1 MLKINDSGSA
11 FYFGLCSAVLV
22 HSDASLWADVPT
34 EVTKVPGI
42 KRIHAFSLQLFTR
55 TKVPVKDHSF
65 QSCPTV
71 CEFSLVQWS
80 DAVNYSFNEMANAL
94 WNKKD
99 ICWNLDFLFCP
110 NKCAKS
116 QRHLCDND
124 IWWKDEAN
132 LLGDAGRHMC
142 CRACRSTAQWFN
154 CSRPTWCQG
163 TLTHICVHYVHLEM
177 HLPFWKD

>member
-1 MLKINDSGSA
+1 MLKINNSGSA

-142 CRACRSTAQWFN
+142 CRACRSTTQWFN
-154 CSRPTWCQG
+154 CIRPTWCQG
-163 TLTHICVHYVHLEM
+163 TLHFLHPVKQSHTFVCIMYI
-177 HLPFWKD
+177 